1 MVQYIKHCIL
11 FMRKVLILAISSSTA
26 RKKIFLFTQLFSYDN
41 FKSIQ
46 KLCQHLLKAF
56 KLKEDYNVNSL

>member
-11 FMRKVLILAISSSTA
+11 FMRKVLILAISSRTA
-26 RKKIFLFTQLFSYDN
+26 RKKSSFSELFSYDN